1 MTSANPSE
9 EDIQSKAHEDELNK
23 AEDRIEDTADEP
35 IEPHPARRNSSR
47 GIPSPRQIANVIKN
61 RKF

>member
-1 MTSANPSE
+1 MTSADPSK

-35 IEPHPARRNSSR
+35 IEPHPSRRNSPH
-47 GIPSPRQIANVIKN
+47 GVPSPRQIANVIKS

>member
-23 AEDRIEDTADEP
+23 AEDRIEDTTDEP
-35 IEPHPARRNSSR
+35 IEPHPA
-47 GIPSPRQIANVIKN
+47 
-61 RKF
+61 